1 VVGRAASQAWDSVED
16 FSKILLE
23 CVSTIAKNA
32 KDGAAKKAGGANEE
46 RAVHKTKDTAEGYT
60 TAQE

>member
-1 VVGRAASQAWDSVED
+1 VED

-23 CVSTIAKNA
+23 RVSTMAKNA
-32 KDGAAKKAGGANEE
+32 KDGAAKKVGEAKGD
-46 RAVHKTKDTAEGYT
+46 RAVQKTKDTAEGYS